1 MQNNHWFLRFLR
13 GTDRKVLLVAAFTLS
28 PLFIGLVG
36 VIFVREDGL
45 LRELLARAY
54 VITNIITMIIFLSL
68 SFLVMAFEGES
79 RRGHPSSS
87 PIDPAVKVTFV
98 GSALQAAAMAAAW
111 FWGTQGALGPLHVIP
126 GLVAA
131 GTLLTLIRV
140 SWSKR

>member
-13 GTDRKVLLVAAFTLS
+13 GTNRKVLLVAAFTLS

-36 VIFVREDGL
+36 AIFVRDDGL
-45 LRELLARAY
+45 TRDLLARAY

-68 SFLVMAFEGES
+68 GFLAMAFDGES
-79 RRGHPSSS
+79 RHGRPSSS
-87 PIDPAVKVTFV
+87 PIDPIVKVTFI
-98 GSALQAAAMAAAW
+98 GSTIQAAAMTVAW
-111 FWGTQGALGPLHVIP
+111 FAGAQGVLGPLHVIP

-131 GTLLTLIRV
+131 VTLLTLIWV